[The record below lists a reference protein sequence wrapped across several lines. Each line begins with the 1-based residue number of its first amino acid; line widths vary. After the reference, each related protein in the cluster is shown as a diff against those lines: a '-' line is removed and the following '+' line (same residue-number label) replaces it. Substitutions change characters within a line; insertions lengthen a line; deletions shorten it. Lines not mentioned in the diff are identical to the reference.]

1 MPVLIKVQDLFDMF
15 PGTHCYWNNQ
25 SLFFVFQYNNSE
37 ICLHSTANIA
47 PQFYYDDNGNY
58 VPEER
63 SISNEIYWDLKDQS
77 IIKEMDFLVNH
88 DVYYIVCKLYNVDEK
103 IWNRVLRKAR
113 KAGIKHKKGF
123 CINRKE

>member
-15 PGTHCYWNNQ
+15 PGTHYYWNNQ

-37 ICLHSTANIA
+37 ICLHSTASIA

-88 DVYYIVCKLYNVDEK
+88 DVYYIVCKLYNVDAK
-103 IWNRVLRKAR
+103 IWKRVLRKAR
-113 KAGIKHKKGF
+113 EAGIKHKQGF
-123 CINRKE
+123 CINGKE